1 MVKLLN
7 NKLGVTDVREL
18 AHREERLNYLNREM
32 AIFDYESDKDA
43 WISEGRAEG
52 RAEGLV
58 EGADLNSVDLIKNLM
73 SSSNL
78 SVDAAMDALKIPE
91 EKRAKYRAM
100 VMNK

>member
-1 MVKLLN
+1 MPGL
-7 NKLGVTDVREL
+7 
-18 AHREERLNYLNREM
+18 
-32 AIFDYESDKDA
+32 
-43 WISEGRAEG
+43 AEG

>member
-18 AHREERLNYLNREM
+18 AHKEECLNYLNREM

-43 WISEGRAEG
+43 WISEG

-78 SVDAAMDALKIPE
+78 SVDAAMAALKIPE

-100 VMNK
+100 VTNK